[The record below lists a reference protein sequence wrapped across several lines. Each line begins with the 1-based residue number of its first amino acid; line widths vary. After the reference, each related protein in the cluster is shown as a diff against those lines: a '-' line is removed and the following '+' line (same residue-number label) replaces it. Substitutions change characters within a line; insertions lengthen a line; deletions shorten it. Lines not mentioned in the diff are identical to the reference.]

1 MIIGVITGTPLG
13 EALAARL
20 REDGREVITEVGEM
34 SRTQL
39 VVVDARPGELH
50 QRARALGEK
59 LDGSQLLAHTVR
71 GLVAGVGAATESG
84 KPLGTAS
91 GQLARLASLSSPID
105 VLREETPCP
114 RVGVLGGPLS
124 STDLAAGRPT
134 AAVVASRHPEVVVEF
149 ASALSTPKLR
159 VYRGHDPL
167 GVELASTLPELVAM
181 GWGVASA
188 LGFSAT
194 TRAVLLVR
202 AVRELGR
209 LIDAL
214 GGDATTASGLAGL
227 GDMLVRGSDHQ
238 GPAFQYGAALAGA
251 GRPAAPPEL
260 AAVVDN
266 ARAIR
271 QLARD
276 HKVAVHI
283 FHGLA
288 DLLDGQLAA
297 GDLVARLMT
306 LPVLDD

>member
-1 MIIGVITGTPLG
+1 MRIGVVTGTRLG

-20 REDGREVITEVGEM
+20 REDGREVVTELGEM
-34 SRTQL
+34 SRAGL
-39 VVVDARPGELH
+39 VVVDAVPGELH
-50 QRARALGEK
+50 ARARALGEK

-71 GLVAGVGAATESG
+71 GLVAGVGA
-84 KPLGTAS
+84 
-91 GQLARLASLSSPID
+91 ID
-105 VLREETPCP
+105 VLRAETPCP

-124 STDLAAGRPT
+124 PADLAAGRPT

-149 ASALSTPKLR
+149 AAGLSTPKLR

-209 LIDAL
+209 LIHAL

-271 QLARD
+271 QLASD